1 MVTVFE
7 DIIPIATASGAAP
20 EFYYLA
26 SDYSDE
32 VQTARIEG
40 PPVIEMR
47 YFRAG
52 GGSSLSG
59 STLTLDPAKGD
70 YLRFGGSLVTI
81 DMVNPWG
88 TDILGEIY
96 PRKSSQ
102 EVAECNGCK
111 TKRWRGARKVD
122 VNFTST
128 GCIRG
133 DSIQGSNCQAIDNL
147 PSLQA
152 VNMPQLTLQSE
163 GVEYTYDW
171 AEWAK
176 YTESDVIEDNLTRTT
191 GYGVN
196 QASEPLPLDV
206 FYSADNVI
214 TQGAGGRGYGYTDGD
229 RQATNGAGLYEDTAK
244 LKITITEGADLNWLL
259 WVAAGLAGFAV
270 LKNIQ
275 TKPLNNGNRKL
286 RV

>member
-88 TDILGEIY
+88 AELLGEIY
-96 PRKSSQ
+96 PRKSDQ
-102 EVAECNGCK
+102 EFTEDCENMWDCH
-111 TKRWRGARKVD
+111 TNRWRGKLTKVY
-122 VNFTST
+122 FTKT

-133 DSIQGSNCQAIDNL
+133 DLVQGSNCQAVDNVPAL
-147 PSLQA
+147 TTVS
-152 VNMPQLTLQSE
+152 MPQLIVQSE

-176 YTESDVIEDNLTRTT
+176 YTEKETDNEYYRTL
-191 GYGVN
+191 GYGSN
-196 QASEPLPLDV
+196 KIEEPLPIPI
-206 FYSADNVI
+206 YYTADNVI

-259 WVAAGLAGFAV
+259 LAAAAVAGIFV
-270 LKNIQ
+270 VRNI
-275 TKPLNNGNRKL
+275 
-286 RV
+286 

>member
-7 DIIPIATASGAAP
+7 DTIPIATASGAAP

-47 YFRAG
+47 YFRSEA
-52 GGSSLSG
+52 GSSLSG
-59 STLTLDPAKGD
+59 STVTLDPAKGD

-96 PRKSSQ
+96 PRKSEQ
-102 EVAECNGCK
+102 ELAECDEMGNDCR
-111 TKRWRGARKVD
+111 TKRWRGPNAQKRKVE
-122 VNFTST
+122 VSFTST
-128 GCIRG
+128 GCVRG
-133 DSIQGSNCQAIDNL
+133 DSIQGSNCQAVDNL
-147 PSLQA
+147 PSLQV

-176 YTESDVIEDNLTRTT
+176 YTETDVIEEELTRTT
-191 GYGVN
+191 GYGAN
-196 QASEPLPLDV
+196 QASEPLPLDK
-206 FYSADNVI
+206 FYAANNVI
-214 TQGAGGRGYGYTDGD
+214 TRGAGGRGYGYTDSD
-229 RQATNGAGLYEDTAK
+229 RQATNGAGLYEDAAK
-244 LKITITEGADLNWLL
+244 LKITVTEGADLNWLL
-259 WVAAGLAGFAV
+259 LAAAAVVAGIFV
-270 LKNIQ
+270 VRNI
-275 TKPLNNGNRKL
+275 
-286 RV
+286 

>member
-7 DIIPIATASGAAP
+7 DTIPIATASGAAP

-52 GGSSLSG
+52 GGGSLSG

-81 DMVNPWG
+81 DMVNPWAVE
-88 TDILGEIY
+88 ILGEIY
-96 PRKSSQ
+96 PRKSDL
-102 EVAECNGCK
+102 ELAEECRGGQDCE
-111 TKRWRGARKVD
+111 TRRWRGGRKVD
-122 VNFTST
+122 VTFTST
-128 GCIRG
+128 ECVRG
-133 DSIQGSNCQAIDNL
+133 DSIQGSNCQAVDNL
-147 PSLQA
+147 PGLTTVS
-152 VNMPQLTLQSE
+152 MPQLTVQSE

-176 YTESDVIEDNLTRTT
+176 YTEIDVIEDDLTRTT
-191 GYGVN
+191 GYGAN
-196 QASEPLPLDV
+196 QASEPLPLDLY
-206 FYSADNVI
+206 YSANNVI
-214 TQGAGGRGYGYTDGD
+214 TQGAGGRGYGYTDD
-229 RQATNGAGLYEDTAK
+229 ERQATNGAGLYEDAAK
-244 LKITITEGADLNWLL
+244 LKITVTEGADLNWLL
-259 WVAAGLAGFAV
+259 LAAAAVAGIFV
-270 LKNIQ
+270 VRNI
-275 TKPLNNGNRKL
+275 
-286 RV
+286 